1 MSSYIEHV
9 TRALATDL
17 EHPALGTVAVLT
29 FAPPEGQERRPATL
43 GPQSIDVVTGAISDA
58 LDRADAGEIGAIAMT
73 GTGKVFLAGADLSM
87 FTDPTAAQNVGPMT
101 RAAHDLQMRVLSSPV
116 PILAHLNGVALG
128 GGLEVALM
136 ADVRTAAPEVR
147 GLAVPETSL
156 GRLPGRGGTAL
167 LQSVVGPENAVRM
180 ILEDPARDRQLT
192 AEQALDSGL
201 VDALAP
207 DLESALDE
215 FAALVAARLDQ
226 NADERPAS
234 DDAWPGRPAPL
245 PAADTPEAEE
255 LRDAL
260 DADHG
265 AETRRTWTARL
276 EAQGAPATARALDLL
291 QKLPG
296 STVAEAL
303 AREGEA
309 LSDLVSS
316 DATSASLYSAEL
328 LRRGKP
334 GRTPVEGAR
343 ELRKVGVAGAGP
355 MASQIAAQ
363 LAIGLQVAVV
373 MRDLDEDIA
382 AKGLA
387 GARDVVAQT
396 AARGRLDEDTATTIA
411 AALSATT
418 DLAELAGCDLV
429 IEAVPEIGRA
439 SWREGVDTVG
449 DAGC

>member
-1 MSSYIEHV
+1 
-9 TRALATDL
+9 
-17 EHPALGTVAVLT
+17 
-29 FAPPEGQERRPATL
+29 
-43 GPQSIDVVTGAISDA
+43 
-58 LDRADAGEIGAIAMT
+58 
-73 GTGKVFLAGADLSM
+73 
-87 FTDPTAAQNVGPMT
+87 
-101 RAAHDLQMRVLSSPV
+101 
-116 PILAHLNGVALG
+116 

-156 GRLPGRGGTAL
+156 GILPGWGGTTL

-207 DLESALDE
+207 H
-215 FAALVAARLDQ
+215 
-226 NADERPAS
+226 PAS

-309 LSDLVSS
+309 LSDLV
-316 DATSASLYSAEL
+316 
-328 LRRGKP
+328 
-334 GRTPVEGAR
+334 
-343 ELRKVGVAGAGP
+343 
-355 MASQIAAQ
+355 
-363 LAIGLQVAVV
+363 
-373 MRDLDEDIA
+373 
-382 AKGLA
+382 
-387 GARDVVAQT
+387 
-396 AARGRLDEDTATTIA
+396 
-411 AALSATT
+411 
-418 DLAELAGCDLV
+418 
-429 IEAVPEIGRA
+429 
-439 SWREGVDTVG
+439 
-449 DAGC
+449 